1 MAIVPDYFAYSFTN
15 LEQVILSD
23 KTKRIGNHAF
33 GRCLD
38 LKKIT
43 FSEGLSFIGHEAF
56 AHTGLSSVYL
66 PDSINCLGFSVFSDC
81 PNLTTFC
88 MPDVRET
95 IKTAYP
101 LISSHQ
107 FNSMFYGDRSL
118 EKVIL
123 PEGLEN
129 IGISA
134 FRDCSSLR
142 SIIIPDTV
150 TRICDNAF
158 SGSNLEEIKIPRKI
172 EFISPKA
179 FGSESELSKNMD
191 TIIEVDG
198 YRMTVSDIVGRSMVS
213 RILDVMKE
221 IDDARKPRLTDAEIE
236 IVMRALSGTPIV
248 TSSEFAN
255 KVERILRQ

>member
-1 MAIVPDYFAYSFTN
+1 M
-15 LEQVILSD
+15 
-23 KTKRIGNHAF
+23 
-33 GRCLD
+33 D

-81 PNLTTFC
+81 SNLTTFC

-107 FNSMFYGDRSL
+107 FNGMFYGDRSL

-236 IVMRALSGTPIV
+236 IVMRALAGEPIL
-248 TSSEFAN
+248 TSSAFAN